1 MKAEDVMTR
10 DVISIDP
17 DATVLQAAR
26 LMLQHHISGLPVI
39 DKDGNLVGVLSE
51 GDFLR
56 RRETKTER
64 RRSRWLEFLMGPGRI
79 AAEYSHSHGSKVSEV
94 MTTDV
99 QTVDEVTPLED
110 IVELMERRRIKRV
123 PVLCGGQV
131 VGIVTRSNLMHAMVS
146 LARVAQ
152 PAAKDD
158 AAIRE
163 RLLAEM
169 QKEQWAPAA
178 TTNVVVHDG
187 VVELWGVII
196 DERQRDGA
204 ESGRRKHSRRQGGE
218 GSPGLDRADLR
229 PDHRAGGRRANA
241 LTAHAYP
248 WAGPPAR
255 TRLYFDSFD
264 LAQGTVGAIVYSRL
278 RRHQKKMAPQ
288 NAEVF
293 HESQITHADRPRPQC
308 RPQR

>member
-39 DKDGNLVGVLSE
+39 DNDGKLVGVLSE

-79 AAEYSHSHGSKVSEV
+79 ASEYSHSHGSKVSEV
-94 MTTDV
+94 MTQEV
-99 QTVDEVTPLED
+99 QTVDELTSLED

-123 PVLCGGQV
+123 PVVCGGQV

-146 LARVAQ
+146 LARGAQ
-152 PAAKDD
+152 PAAGGD

-169 QKEQWAPAA
+169 QKELWAPAA
-178 TTNVVVHDG
+178 TANVVVHDG
-187 VVELWGVII
+187 VVELWGVIV
-196 DERQRDGA
+196 DERQREALKVAA
-204 ESGRRKHSRRQGGE
+204 ENIPGVKAVNDHLVWIEPTSG
-218 GSPGLDRADLR
+218 
-229 PDHRAGGRRANA
+229 
-241 LTAHAYP
+241 LTIE
-248 WAGPPAR
+248 PAE
-255 TRLYFDSFD
+255 T
-264 LAQGTVGAIVYSRL
+264 
-278 RRHQKKMAPQ
+278 AP
-288 NAEVF
+288 
-293 HESQITHADRPRPQC
+293 TH
-308 RPQR
+308 